1 MKKKIYIMLVAIM
14 LVASMTLVSC
24 DLSSYDISL
33 GNAGMESITGEDTE
47 SVGDEIDEAILDK
60 LNDQTPFEV
69 YSSFGSKLEAVTGNC
84 TVTSSSKTVT
94 TMVVLGQSIDAV
106 TDISMV
112 VKTNGNNQYSK
123 SSTVT
128 NASGIN
134 VSNVMETWYVDG
146 VIYTTNGDQKLKLEI
161 TEEQARELVYGEAAG
176 ENSIMDIPESWFE
189 GVCFER
195 QKDGNFVM
203 KLNMSGDRMEEAID
217 RLGLAADAGLEIS
230 DIKYQYKL
238 DKTGMILGCEAN
250 YTMEMVDSSENAYYT
265 GSAEGTISTTY
276 SDMGSTEEIKAPA
289 DADTYTV
296 VTYEQLREA
305 LGK

>member
-1 MKKKIYIMLVAIM
+1 MKMRIYVALMAIM
-14 LVASMTLVSC
+14 LVASMLFVSC
-24 DLSSYDISL
+24 DISSFTTSL
-33 GNAGMESITGEDTE
+33 DSIVEDDNQA
-47 SVGDEIDEAILDK
+47 GDETDTISDIEKDVLET

-69 YSSFGSKLEAVTGNC
+69 YSSFGTKLEAVTGNC

-94 TMVVLGQSIDAV
+94 TMVIMNQSIDAV

-112 VKTNGNNQYSK
+112 VKTNGKNQYSK
-123 SSTVT
+123 AVNST
-128 NASGIN
+128 NASGVN
-134 VSNVMETWYVDG
+134 LESVMETWYVDG
-146 VIYTTNGDQKLKLEI
+146 VIYTSNGDQKLKLEI

-217 RLGLAADAGLEIS
+217 RLGLSADVGLEIS

-250 YTMEMVDSSENAYYT
+250 YTMEMADTSSSLYT

-289 DADTYTV
+289 DADSYTV